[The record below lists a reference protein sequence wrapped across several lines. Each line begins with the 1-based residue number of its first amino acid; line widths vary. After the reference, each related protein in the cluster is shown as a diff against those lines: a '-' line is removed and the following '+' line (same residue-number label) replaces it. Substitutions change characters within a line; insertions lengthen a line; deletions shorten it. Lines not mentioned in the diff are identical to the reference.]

1 MADFSTENT
10 QKQMWALAASD
21 GNGAFYFLNVG
32 GFSPDIQDM
41 LTSTQRL
48 MMFDHQDIQFA
59 VSVPPSSRG
68 FFDFFCG
75 TAGDFIYQHCEGAD
89 DPLPTFIVIPE
100 ADGLLILYIMRGE
113 PQKYCYSL
121 IKDNHAIANAIAHG
135 FDHESL
141 VTLMISM
148 PEVVPESD
156 VNFAECQKI
165 WNQICNLLHPY
176 DYPKG
181 VLN

>member
-1 MADFSTENT
+1 MADFSTDDM
-10 QKQMWALAASD
+10 QKQMWALIVSD
-21 GNGAFYFLNVG
+21 GNVVFNFLNVG
-32 GFSPDIQDM
+32 GFNPEIQDV

-48 MMFDHQDIQFA
+48 MLFDHQDIQL
-59 VSVPPSSRG
+59 VMSVPPSSRD

-89 DPLPTFIVIPE
+89 DPFPTFIVIPE
-100 ADGLLILYIMRGE
+100 ANGLLILYIMRGK

-121 IKDNHAIANAIAHG
+121 IGDNNAIANAIAHG

-141 VTLMISM
+141 VPLMISM

-156 VNFAECQKI
+156 ARGF
-165 WNQICNLLHPY
+165 
-176 DYPKG
+176 G
-181 VLN
+181 VGSASCCILMIYRRGF

>member
-1 MADFSTENT
+1 MADFSTDDM
-10 QKQMWALAASD
+10 QKQMWALIVSD
-21 GNGAFYFLNVG
+21 GNVVFNFLNVG
-32 GFSPDIQDM
+32 GFNPEIQDV

-48 MMFDHQDIQFA
+48 MLFDHQDIQL
-59 VSVPPSSRG
+59 VMSVPPSSRD

-89 DPLPTFIVIPE
+89 DPFPTFIVIPE
-100 ADGLLILYIMRGE
+100 ANGLLILYIMRGK

-141 VTLMISM
+141 VPLMISM

-156 VNFAECQKI
+156 VNFAECKGI
-165 WNQICNLLHPY
+165 WGRICKLLHPY
-176 DYPKG
+176 DLPKG

>member
-1 MADFSTENT
+1 MADFSTDDM
-10 QKQMWALAASD
+10 QKQMWALVVSD
-21 GNGAFYFLNVG
+21 GNEVFYFLNVG
-32 GFSPDIQDM
+32 RFSPDIQDM

-59 VSVPPSSRG
+59 VSVPPSSRD

-141 VTLMISM
+141 VPLMISM

-156 VNFAECQKI
+156 VNFAECKGL
-165 WNQICNLLHPY
+165 WDRICNLLHPY
-176 DYPKG
+176 DFPKG

>member
-10 QKQMWALAASD
+10 QEQMWALVVSD
-21 GNGAFYFLNVG
+21 GNGVFNFLNVG
-32 GFSPDIQDM
+32 GFNPEIQDV
-41 LTSTQRL
+41 LTRTQRL
-48 MMFDHQDIQFA
+48 MLFDHQDIQL
-59 VSVPPSSRG
+59 VMSVPPSSRD

-75 TAGDFIYQHCEGAD
+75 TVGNFICQHCDAAD
-89 DPLPTFIVIPE
+89 DPLPTFIAIPE
-100 ADGLLILYIMRGE
+100 ADGLLMMYIMRGK

-121 IKDNHAIANAIAHG
+121 VKDNQAIANAIAHG

-141 VTLMISM
+141 VPLMISM

-156 VNFAECQKI
+156 VNFAECQEL
-165 WNQICNLLHPY
+165 WDRICNLLRPY
-176 DYPKG
+176 DLPKG

>member
-59 VSVPPSSRG
+59 VPVPPSSRG

-141 VTLMISM
+141 VPLMISM

>member
-75 TAGDFIYQHCEGAD
+75 TAGDCIYQHCEGAD

-141 VTLMISM
+141 VPLMISM

>member
-141 VTLMISM
+141 VPLMISM

-181 VLN
+181 DLN